1 MPLFAFFEPKISLG
15 RPRQGL
21 NRVARKGGGEWPA
34 RRGGDLGSHRKPAGP
49 TPGNRGQP
57 VKARSR
63 PKNSC
68 TMKLRLF
75 AWNAGQGKGR
85 KAELLQ
91 FAQQNRQQSGAA
103 HARGRPVVQGDDGS
117 GF

>member
-1 MPLFAFFEPKISLG
+1 
-15 RPRQGL
+15 L

-91 FAQQNRQQSGAA
+91 FAQQNRQQPGAA